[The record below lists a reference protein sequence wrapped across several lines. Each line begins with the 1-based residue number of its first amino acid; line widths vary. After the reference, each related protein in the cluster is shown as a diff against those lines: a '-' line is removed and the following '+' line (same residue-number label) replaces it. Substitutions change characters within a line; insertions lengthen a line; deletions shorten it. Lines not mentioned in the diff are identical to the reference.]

1 MTQVMATVSKGQVRL
16 YKQRADRLL
25 RAVPTLDLRRK
36 QLNREILVWEEEL
49 DEIKRRYESLLESI
63 KPNPHPEIDVMVQID
78 SVVTESVNIAGV
90 MLDVVDSVKFEEIH
104 YSLFITLPS
113 FDIFVMLRKD
123 LLETEVKLDAKQKAL
138 DALLEELEITTQR
151 INLFEKRLIPEYQD
165 LIRYIKGRLEDNER
179 SSVMIAKIAQAEML
193 AV

>member
-1 MTQVMATVSKGQVRL
+1 MATVSKGQVRL

>member
-1 MTQVMATVSKGQVRL
+1 MATVSKGQVRT
-16 YKQRADRLL
+16 YKQRTERLL

-49 DEIKRRYESLLESI
+49 EEIKRRYEELKKSI
-63 KPNPHPEIDVMVQID
+63 EQNPHPEIDVIVQIGD
-78 SVVTESVNIAGV
+78 IKTEQVNIAGV
-90 MLDVVDSVKFEEIH
+90 MLDVVEEVEFKKIN
-104 YSLFITLPS
+104 YSLFISPPS
-113 FDIFVMLRKD
+113 FDIFVMLKKD
-123 LLETEVKLDAKQKAL
+123 LLETEAKLEAKQKAL

-151 INLFEKRLIPEYQD
+151 INLFEKRLIPEYQG

-193 AV
+193 AD

>member
-1 MTQVMATVSKGQVRL
+1 MATVSKGQVRT
-16 YKQRADRLL
+16 YKQRTERLL

-49 DEIKRRYESLLESI
+49 EEIKRRYEILLESV
-63 KPNPHPEIDVMVQID
+63 KSNPHPEVDVMVQVRNV
-78 SVVTESVNIAGV
+78 STKEVNIAGV
-90 MLDVVDSVKFEEIH
+90 MLDVVDSVEFEDIN
-104 YSLFITLPS
+104 YSLFITPPS
-113 FDIFVMLRKD
+113 FDIFVMLKRD
-123 LLETEVKLDAKQKAL
+123 LLETEARLEAKQKAL

-179 SSVMIAKIAQAEML
+179 SSVMIAKIAQAGML
-193 AV
+193 AD